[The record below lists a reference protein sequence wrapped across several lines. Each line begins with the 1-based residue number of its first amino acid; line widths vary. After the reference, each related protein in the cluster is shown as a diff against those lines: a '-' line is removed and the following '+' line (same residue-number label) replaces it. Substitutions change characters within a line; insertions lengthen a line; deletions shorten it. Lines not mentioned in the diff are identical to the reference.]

1 MSDADLTIALRGVV
15 KRFGDQYAVKRLDL
29 DIAKGSFFSILGP
42 SGCGKTTTLRMI
54 AGFEQPDEGHILL
67 EGQPVE
73 DVPPYRRNVNTVFQS
88 YALFEHLS
96 LFENIAFGLRRKK
109 VAKPEITRRVGEM
122 LELVR
127 LADRAKAKPR
137 QLSGGQRQR
146 VALARALVNLPAVL
160 LLDEPLGALDLQLR
174 KTMQLELKHIQRE
187 VGITF
192 VYVTHDQEEALTMS
206 DSIAVMNLGEL
217 QQVGNAEDVYERPA
231 NSFVAQFIGISN
243 LLDATAERDGVKLT
257 SGVTLPAKVPA
268 EITAGSSVCLSIRPE
283 KLALGPAADG
293 RVSVEG
299 TIVESVYMGTVTH
312 YVIEIAPG
320 ARMIVDLPEHRG
332 CERRQ
337 PPRRGLPR
345 HALVARR
352 ARARA
357 RVLAATWSGVT
368 AGSTVD
374 HPNGAAGS
382 GTTYEKPPPV
392 ARAGRTWQTGDPASP
407 CVLPQLRMV
416 PVRGSIATI
425 VWPASCPRMATRAR
439 CCWSSARWTVSIAT
453 MHHAGTPFVDDA
465 VRPTDC
471 SSARGDSVP
480 GFANVSTR
488 AAQHATAAT
497 PPRIRAGRA
506 DPPGRPQ
513 AACEGSRRA
522 EAIDCLELGIVLA
535 ESPCASLGGQVAKVV
550 ADLRDDA
557 PAMLPVA
564 FHGAR
569 ELGEERVDRT
579 VVTSRLRARRSCRA
593 KTRPTPRARSRA
605 QPRRR
610 VSARRRAA
618 SGRSPVTSRSRACR
632 RARDG
637 EGPGRPCPP

>member
-217 QQVGNAEDVYERPA
+217 QQVGNAEDVYERPGQLVRGA
-231 NSFVAQFIGISN
+231 VHRHLEPAR
-243 LLDATAERDGVKLT
+243 RD
-257 SGVTLPAKVPA
+257 
-268 EITAGSSVCLSIRPE
+268 
-283 KLALGPAADG
+283 
-293 RVSVEG
+293 
-299 TIVESVYMGTVTH
+299 
-312 YVIEIAPG
+312 
-320 ARMIVDLPEHRG
+320 
-332 CERRQ
+332 
-337 PPRRGLPR
+337 
-345 HALVARR
+345 RR
-352 ARARA
+352 ARRREA
-357 RVLAATWSGVT
+357 
-368 AGSTVD
+368 
-374 HPNGAAGS
+374 
-382 GTTYEKPPPV
+382 
-392 ARAGRTWQTGDPASP
+392 
-407 CVLPQLRMV
+407 
-416 PVRGSIATI
+416 
-425 VWPASCPRMATRAR
+425 
-439 CCWSSARWTVSIAT
+439 
-453 MHHAGTPFVDDA
+453 
-465 VRPTDC
+465 
-471 SSARGDSVP
+471 
-480 GFANVSTR
+480 
-488 AAQHATAAT
+488 
-497 PPRIRAGRA
+497 RIRPDAPGEGAGRA
-506 DPPGRPQ
+506 SPR
-513 AACEGSRRA
+513 AAR
-522 EAIDCLELGIVLA
+522 
-535 ESPCASLGGQVAKVV
+535 CAS
-550 ADLRDDA
+550 RSA
-557 PAMLPVA
+557 P
-564 FHGAR
+564 R
-569 ELGEERVDRT
+569 S
-579 VVTSRLRARRSCRA
+579 SR
-593 KTRPTPRARSRA
+593 
-605 QPRRR
+605 
-610 VSARRRAA
+610 SARPPMAA
-618 SGRSPVTSRSRACR
+618 
-632 RARDG
+632 
-637 EGPGRPCPP
+637 

>member
-1 MSDADLTIALRGVV
+1 
-15 KRFGDQYAVKRLDL
+15 
-29 DIAKGSFFSILGP
+29 
-42 SGCGKTTTLRMI
+42 MI

-109 VAKPEITRRVGEM
+109 VAKAEITRRVGEM

-127 LADRAKAKPR
+127 LSDRAKAKPR

-257 SGVTLPAKVPA
+257 SGLSLPARVPRGHRRPA
-268 EITAGSSVCLSIRPE
+268 ARCASRSAPRSSRSARP
-283 KLALGPAADG
+283 ADG

-312 YVIEIAPG
+312 YVVELAPG
-320 ARMIVDLPEHRG
+320 ARMIAVTQNTEDASGGNRPA
-332 CERRQ
+332 
-337 PPRRGLPR
+337 RGLAR
-345 HALVARR
+345 DALVARR

-357 RVLAATWSGVT
+357 RLLA
-368 AGSTVD
+368 
-374 HPNGAAGS
+374 
-382 GTTYEKPPPV
+382 
-392 ARAGRTWQTGDPASP
+392 
-407 CVLPQLRMV
+407 LR
-416 PVRGSIATI
+416 
-425 VWPASCPRMATRAR
+425 
-439 CCWSSARWTVSIAT
+439 
-453 MHHAGTPFVDDA
+453 
-465 VRPTDC
+465 
-471 SSARGDSVP
+471 
-480 GFANVSTR
+480 
-488 AAQHATAAT
+488 
-497 PPRIRAGRA
+497 
-506 DPPGRPQ
+506 
-513 AACEGSRRA
+513 
-522 EAIDCLELGIVLA
+522 
-535 ESPCASLGGQVAKVV
+535 
-550 ADLRDDA
+550 
-557 PAMLPVA
+557 
-564 FHGAR
+564 
-569 ELGEERVDRT
+569 
-579 VVTSRLRARRSCRA
+579 
-593 KTRPTPRARSRA
+593 
-605 QPRRR
+605 
-610 VSARRRAA
+610 
-618 SGRSPVTSRSRACR
+618 
-632 RARDG
+632 
-637 EGPGRPCPP
+637 

>member
-1 MSDADLTIALRGVV
+1 MSAAAGTPAPRRRAGFDRPRFLWALYGSMCLYLFVPILVVIVYSFNSGTSLQVFEGLSFRWYREAWNDPEIKNSLIVSFQIAAVTMVVATILGTLLAFGLVRARGRIGGSANILMLLPLITPEIVTAVGLLLFFGRVGMELSTPTIILGHITFSISYVTVIVRARLSLLNREVEEAAMDLGATELGALRLVTLPALYPAIAASGLLVFVLSFDDFVTSVFTSGAGTSPLPVRIYSLLRVGVSPEINAVGTTMIAITLLIAPRPAAARAVAAPHRAAGGRRMSDADLTIALRGVV
-15 KRFGDQYAVKRLDL
+15 KRFGDQYAVKSLDL

-127 LADRAKAKPR
+127 LSDRAKAKPR

-174 KTMQLELKHIQRE
+174 KTMQFELKHIQRE

-243 LLDATAERDGVKLT
+243 LLEATAERDGVKLT

-268 EITAGSSVCLSIRPE
+268 DIAPGSQVCLSIRPE
-283 KLALGPAADG
+283 KLALGPAGDG

-320 ARMIVDLPEHRG
+320 ARMIAVAQNTEEASSGSRPGVGSRATLSWRAE
-332 CERRQ
+332 
-337 PPRRGLPR
+337 
-345 HALVARR
+345 HALV
-352 ARARA
+352 
-357 RVLAATWSGVT
+357 LAS
-368 AGSTVD
+368 
-374 HPNGAAGS
+374 
-382 GTTYEKPPPV
+382 
-392 ARAGRTWQTGDPASP
+392 
-407 CVLPQLRMV
+407 
-416 PVRGSIATI
+416 
-425 VWPASCPRMATRAR
+425 
-439 CCWSSARWTVSIAT
+439 
-453 MHHAGTPFVDDA
+453 
-465 VRPTDC
+465 
-471 SSARGDSVP
+471 
-480 GFANVSTR
+480 
-488 AAQHATAAT
+488 
-497 PPRIRAGRA
+497 
-506 DPPGRPQ
+506 
-513 AACEGSRRA
+513 
-522 EAIDCLELGIVLA
+522 
-535 ESPCASLGGQVAKVV
+535 
-550 ADLRDDA
+550 
-557 PAMLPVA
+557 
-564 FHGAR
+564 
-569 ELGEERVDRT
+569 
-579 VVTSRLRARRSCRA
+579 
-593 KTRPTPRARSRA
+593 
-605 QPRRR
+605 
-610 VSARRRAA
+610 
-618 SGRSPVTSRSRACR
+618 
-632 RARDG
+632 
-637 EGPGRPCPP
+637 

>member
-15 KRFGDQYAVKRLDL
+15 KRFGDQYAVKSLDL

-54 AGFEQPDEGHILL
+54 AGFEQPDEGNILL

-109 VAKPEITRRVGEM
+109 VEKAEINRRVSEM

-127 LADRAKAKPR
+127 LSDRAKAKPR

-243 LLDATAERDGVKLT
+243 LLEATAETGGVRLR
-257 SGVTLPAKVPA
+257 SGMSLPAAVPA
-268 EITAGSSVCLSIRPE
+268 EIAPGSSVCLSIRPE
-283 KLALGPAADG
+283 KLALGPPADG

-312 YVIEIAPG
+312 YVVELAPG
-320 ARMIVDLPEHRG
+320 ARMIAVAQNTEDASESSRPAVGSRATLSWRAE
-332 CERRQ
+332 
-337 PPRRGLPR
+337 
-345 HALVARR
+345 HALV
-352 ARARA
+352 
-357 RVLAATWSGVT
+357 LAS
-368 AGSTVD
+368 
-374 HPNGAAGS
+374 
-382 GTTYEKPPPV
+382 
-392 ARAGRTWQTGDPASP
+392 
-407 CVLPQLRMV
+407 
-416 PVRGSIATI
+416 
-425 VWPASCPRMATRAR
+425 
-439 CCWSSARWTVSIAT
+439 
-453 MHHAGTPFVDDA
+453 
-465 VRPTDC
+465 
-471 SSARGDSVP
+471 
-480 GFANVSTR
+480 
-488 AAQHATAAT
+488 
-497 PPRIRAGRA
+497 
-506 DPPGRPQ
+506 
-513 AACEGSRRA
+513 
-522 EAIDCLELGIVLA
+522 
-535 ESPCASLGGQVAKVV
+535 
-550 ADLRDDA
+550 
-557 PAMLPVA
+557 
-564 FHGAR
+564 
-569 ELGEERVDRT
+569 
-579 VVTSRLRARRSCRA
+579 
-593 KTRPTPRARSRA
+593 
-605 QPRRR
+605 
-610 VSARRRAA
+610 
-618 SGRSPVTSRSRACR
+618 
-632 RARDG
+632 
-637 EGPGRPCPP
+637 

>member
-15 KRFGDQYAVKRLDL
+15 KRFGEQYAVKRLDL

-109 VAKPEITRRVGEM
+109 VEKAEINRRVGEM

-127 LADRAKAKPR
+127 LSDRAKAKPR

-243 LLDATAERDGVKLT
+243 LLDATAENGGVRLN
-257 SGVTLPAKVPA
+257 SGLTLPANVPA
-268 EITAGSSVCLSIRPE
+268 GIAPGSSVCLSIRPE
-283 KLALGPAADG
+283 KLALGTPEDG

-312 YVIEIAPG
+312 YVIEIAPS
-320 ARMIVDLPEHRG
+320 ARMIAVSQNTEDASGGTRPAVGSRATLSWRAE
-332 CERRQ
+332 
-337 PPRRGLPR
+337 
-345 HALVARR
+345 HALV
-352 ARARA
+352 
-357 RVLAATWSGVT
+357 LAS
-368 AGSTVD
+368 
-374 HPNGAAGS
+374 
-382 GTTYEKPPPV
+382 
-392 ARAGRTWQTGDPASP
+392 
-407 CVLPQLRMV
+407 
-416 PVRGSIATI
+416 
-425 VWPASCPRMATRAR
+425 
-439 CCWSSARWTVSIAT
+439 
-453 MHHAGTPFVDDA
+453 
-465 VRPTDC
+465 
-471 SSARGDSVP
+471 
-480 GFANVSTR
+480 
-488 AAQHATAAT
+488 
-497 PPRIRAGRA
+497 
-506 DPPGRPQ
+506 
-513 AACEGSRRA
+513 
-522 EAIDCLELGIVLA
+522 
-535 ESPCASLGGQVAKVV
+535 
-550 ADLRDDA
+550 
-557 PAMLPVA
+557 
-564 FHGAR
+564 
-569 ELGEERVDRT
+569 
-579 VVTSRLRARRSCRA
+579 
-593 KTRPTPRARSRA
+593 
-605 QPRRR
+605 
-610 VSARRRAA
+610 
-618 SGRSPVTSRSRACR
+618 
-632 RARDG
+632 
-637 EGPGRPCPP
+637 

>member
-15 KRFGDQYAVKRLDL
+15 KRFGDQYAVKSLDL

-109 VAKPEITRRVGEM
+109 VAKAEITRRVGEM

-127 LADRAKAKPR
+127 LSDRARAKPR

-217 QQVGNAEDVYERPA
+217 QQVGGAEDVYERPA

-243 LLDATAERDGVKLT
+243 LLDATAESGGVKLA
-257 SGVTLPAKVPA
+257 SGVALPATVPA
-268 EITAGSSVCLSIRPE
+268 SIAPGSRVCLSIRPE
-283 KLALGPAADG
+283 KLALGPVADG

-312 YVIEIAPG
+312 YVIELAPG
-320 ARMIVDLPEHRG
+320 ARMIAIEQNTEDASGGSRPAVGSRATLSWRAE
-332 CERRQ
+332 
-337 PPRRGLPR
+337 
-345 HALVARR
+345 HALV
-352 ARARA
+352 
-357 RVLAATWSGVT
+357 LAS
-368 AGSTVD
+368 
-374 HPNGAAGS
+374 
-382 GTTYEKPPPV
+382 
-392 ARAGRTWQTGDPASP
+392 
-407 CVLPQLRMV
+407 
-416 PVRGSIATI
+416 
-425 VWPASCPRMATRAR
+425 
-439 CCWSSARWTVSIAT
+439 
-453 MHHAGTPFVDDA
+453 
-465 VRPTDC
+465 
-471 SSARGDSVP
+471 
-480 GFANVSTR
+480 
-488 AAQHATAAT
+488 
-497 PPRIRAGRA
+497 
-506 DPPGRPQ
+506 
-513 AACEGSRRA
+513 
-522 EAIDCLELGIVLA
+522 
-535 ESPCASLGGQVAKVV
+535 
-550 ADLRDDA
+550 
-557 PAMLPVA
+557 
-564 FHGAR
+564 
-569 ELGEERVDRT
+569 
-579 VVTSRLRARRSCRA
+579 
-593 KTRPTPRARSRA
+593 
-605 QPRRR
+605 
-610 VSARRRAA
+610 
-618 SGRSPVTSRSRACR
+618 
-632 RARDG
+632 
-637 EGPGRPCPP
+637 